1 MTGHMLVTGGAGF
14 IGRLLCQRLLQAG
27 HRVTVLD
34 DLSTGDAKAL
44 PAVVNLVT
52 ADICDR
58 VALRSALKGV
68 DGVFHLAA
76 VSSVEACLAE
86 PAASS
91 RTNLQ
96 GTVTLI
102 EEATGL
108 PLVYASSAAVYG
120 DQKDLPITES
130 ATPDPISPY
139 AVDKLASERHLAL
152 AASLHDERMVALR
165 LFNVYGPGQPAD
177 SPYAG
182 VIARFAARAL
192 AGLPLTIQGDG
203 SQTRDFVHV
212 TDVVAALV
220 AGMARAQSGPTG
232 QFTCANVCSG
242 RPISVLDLAQ
252 SLSTLA
258 DQRAPIVFAGP
269 RPGDIR
275 HSIGD
280 PAHAREV
287 LGIRS
292 VQGFEHGLR
301 DVLSHLETQPVA
313 LGVG

>member
-1 MTGHMLVTGGAGF
+1 MLVTGGAGF
-14 IGRLLCQRLLQAG
+14 IGRVLCQRLVEAG

-34 DLSTGDAKAL
+34 DLSTGEAEEL
-44 PAVVNLVT
+44 SRRVTLVT

-58 VALRSALKGV
+58 AALRTALKGV

-96 GTVTLI
+96 GTVTLL
-102 EEATGL
+102 EEAAGR

-120 DQKDLPITES
+120 DQKQLPIAET

-139 AVDKLASERHLAL
+139 AVDKLASEHHLAL

-212 TDVVAALV
+212 TDVVAALM
-220 AGMARAQSGPTG
+220 AGMAHAQSAPAGR
-232 QFTCANVCSG
+232 FTCANVCSG
-242 RPISVLDLAQ
+242 QPISVLDLAQ
-252 SLSTLA
+252 SLSNLA
-258 DQRAPIVFAGP
+258 DRRAPIVFAAP
-269 RPGDIR
+269 RPGDIL

-280 PAHAREV
+280 PAHAEAA
-287 LGIRS
+287 LGVRS
-292 VQGFEHGLR
+292 QESFEHGLR

-313 LGVG
+313 LRAG